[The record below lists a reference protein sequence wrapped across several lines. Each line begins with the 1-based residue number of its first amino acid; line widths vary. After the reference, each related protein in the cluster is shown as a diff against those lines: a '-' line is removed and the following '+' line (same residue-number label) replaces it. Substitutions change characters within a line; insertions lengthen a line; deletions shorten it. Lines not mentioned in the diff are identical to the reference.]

1 MGRVLSWPGKNLKH
15 SRKGKHPVSAMRIS
29 RMCDDTPLSLIQN
42 DSTPEDLCQKGYE
55 LLREGKFEMAA
66 HIFHQALKIR
76 PDFAEAHLGLAS
88 SMMPG
93 EDYRRVLKRFHDW
106 LVPARYMEIG
116 VEDGESMALARM
128 PIRSVGIDPSPRV
141 RVDLSPNARIFEATS
156 DDFFSTTDVK
166 AVLGGPVDLVLIDGL
181 HLFEQT
187 LRDFINVEKCS
198 RPTSVILV
206 HDTLPLDC
214 ITSRRK
220 QTTQFW
226 SGDVWKI
233 VPCLE
238 TYRKDLTIINIATPP
253 TGLLAVTNLN
263 PESDALEKNYD
274 QILGEFLPLGFEAIS
289 ERNYLADI
297 TANNWKLIMERLQLE
312 K

>member
-1 MGRVLSWPGKNLKH
+1 MQKDGTPENLC
-15 SRKGKHPVSAMRIS
+15 RKGY
-29 RMCDDTPLSLIQN
+29 
-42 DSTPEDLCQKGYE
+42 G
-55 LLREGKFEMAA
+55 LLREGKLEIAA
-66 HIFHQALKIR
+66 HIFHQALRIQ

-93 EDYRRVLKRFHDW
+93 EYYRKVLKRFHEW
-106 LVPARYMEIG
+106 LAPARYIEIG
-116 VEDGESMALARM
+116 VEDGLSLALAKMDTRC
-128 PIRSVGIDPSPRV
+128 IGIDPFPKV
-141 RVDLSPNARIFEATS
+141 KINLSLNTRIFETTS
-156 DDFFSTTDVK
+156 DIFFSTLDVQG
-166 AVLGGPVDLVLIDGL
+166 VLGGSVDLALVDGL

-187 LRDFINVEKCS
+187 LRDFINVEKYS

-206 HDTLPLDC
+206 HDTLPLDS

-233 VPCLE
+233 VPCLKK
-238 TYRKDLTIINIATPP
+238 YRSDLTIINIATPP

-263 PESDALEKNYD
+263 PKSNVLGKKYDRILDEFIPLE
-274 QILGEFLPLGFEAIS
+274 FEAIS
-289 ERNYLADI
+289 ERNYLVDV
-297 TANNWKLIMERLQLE
+297 TTNDWKVIREKLQIE